1 MEEIKKLQSILLH
14 SGDPRAG
21 LIINPSQV
29 SMICNNEVYIT
40 IDEIIKALKKIED
53 QYVCT

>member
-1 MEEIKKLQSILLH
+1 MEEIKKLQNILLH